1 MMTKRKLLVGAL
13 LLLTVANVTGLLT
26 MGYCRYRHACQMG
39 GPGGPGVADIMGQ
52 PGFMHRE
59 LGLSDEQA
67 AQWKSLREKFQTNLA
82 RLRPALQ
89 AKRVELVQL
98 VAAPEPDRARIDA
111 VAAEI
116 QALQAELQKECIQ
129 HLLDE
134 KKILNPEQQRKF
146 LETIRARLLDSESH
160 HGTNVGPLEGGH
172 HGP

>member
-1 MMTKRKLLVGAL
+1 
-13 LLLTVANVTGLLT
+13 
-26 MGYCRYRHACQMG
+26 MGYCRYRHACQMT
-39 GPGGPGVADIMGQ
+39 GPGGRGMADIMGQ
-52 PGFMHRE
+52 LEFMRRE

-67 AQWKSLREKFQTNLA
+67 AQWKPLREKFQTNLA

-146 LETIRARLLDSESH
+146 LETIRARLLDLESPH
-160 HGTNVGPLEGGH
+160 CTNKRCLKVDITGREQFSLPL
-172 HGP
+172 